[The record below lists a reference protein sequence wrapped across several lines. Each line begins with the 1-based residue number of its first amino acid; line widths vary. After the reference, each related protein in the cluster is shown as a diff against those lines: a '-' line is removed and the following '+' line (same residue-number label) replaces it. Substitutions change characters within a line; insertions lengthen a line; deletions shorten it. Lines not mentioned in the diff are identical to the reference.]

1 MAKRPDSKRDP
12 KRPNK
17 QTQSQQR
24 ARRQRAS
31 RERTASEAEVPSA
44 SAPAEPASDPAGRE
58 QAVRLNKYIAQAG
71 VCSRRKADEL
81 IAEGRVKIDGAVVT
95 ELGTRVSEGAKVE
108 VGGRVISPRDHYYL
122 LLNKPG
128 RTITTTS
135 DEEDRDTVMDLL
147 DGLPNKDDL
156 GLFPVGRLDRDTVG
170 ALLITNDGELA
181 NRLMHPR
188 YETEKLYVV
197 KTKEAVKPHEI
208 DQLRE
213 GIALEDGLAKADRV
227 TYVAP
232 PNHHE
237 IGLQLHEGRN
247 RQIRRMMDVL
257 GHEVVHL
264 ERVRYAG
271 LTTEGLRRGKW
282 RRLTPHEVKALRR
295 RLKLR

>member
-1 MAKRPDSKRDP
+1 MAKRPDP
-12 KRPNK
+12 KQSGK

-31 RERTASEAEVPSA
+31 RERAALESDAPPA
-44 SAPAEPASDPAGRE
+44 SAQAEPASD
-58 QAVRLNKYIAQAG
+58 VRLNKYIAQAG

-81 IAEGRVKIDGAVVT
+81 IAEGRVKIDGTVVT
-95 ELGTRVSEGAKVE
+95 ELGTRVSEGATVE
-108 VGGRVISPRDHYYL
+108 VGGRVISPRSHYYL

-135 DEEDRDTVMDLL
+135 DEQDRGTVMDLL

-170 ALLITNDGELA
+170 VLLITNDGELA

-247 RQIRRMMDVL
+247 RQIRRMMEVL